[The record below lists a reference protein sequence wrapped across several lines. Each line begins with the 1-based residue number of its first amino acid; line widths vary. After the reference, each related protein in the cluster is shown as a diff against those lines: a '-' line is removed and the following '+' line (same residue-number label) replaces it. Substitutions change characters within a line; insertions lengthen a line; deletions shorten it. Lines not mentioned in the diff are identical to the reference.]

1 MGKFEDRCNFKI
13 SKFYLHIHDDIIK
26 DYLSVFVPWP
36 RDKEVE
42 IKESSAMTTSISTR
56 RILILGR
63 RNSGKLSLVKS
74 LTSTLPPSLTHED
87 TPHAGLTHS
96 IALKTRYYSTEAGIW
111 IDEIPE
117 DSETWLNEYLS
128 EEATPVL
135 QSLAAI
141 ILTVN
146 PGVEDYRADLE
157 ILQKLNERGEE
168 VEWDGIG
175 FVVGKNTSTVSNL
188 ELVAQC
194 DEATFEYVDMN
205 KSGTN
210 EFGGNYRSSKG

>member
-1 MGKFEDRCNFKI
+1 M
-13 SKFYLHIHDDIIK
+13 
-26 DYLSVFVPWP
+26 
-36 RDKEVE
+36 E

-74 LTSTLPPSLTHED
+74 LTSTLPAGLTHED

-168 VEWDGIG
+168 VEWDGTG